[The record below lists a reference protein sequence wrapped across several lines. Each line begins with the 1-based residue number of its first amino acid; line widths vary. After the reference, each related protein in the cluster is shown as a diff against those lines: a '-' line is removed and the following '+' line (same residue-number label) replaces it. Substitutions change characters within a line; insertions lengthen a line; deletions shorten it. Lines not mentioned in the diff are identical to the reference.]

1 MQLCTA
7 MNLLWQ
13 ALGIDPS
20 LHEFSA
26 QSFLRMRFSF
36 AYSQLR
42 RLLTLCLQLFLPG
55 DELGYEN
62 PSGQQVLAVVM
73 PLLQAEAPM

>member
-13 ALGIDPS
+13 TLGIDPTS
-20 LHEFSA
+20 LS
-26 QSFLRMRFSF
+26 
-36 AYSQLR
+36 SQLNPFSGEEILICLQPC
-42 RLLTLCLQLFLPG
+42 RLLTQHLQLFLPG

-62 PSGQQVLAVVM
+62 PSGQQVLAVAM
-73 PLLQAEAPM
+73 PLLRAEAPM

>member
-1 MQLCTA
+1 MQLCTT

-42 RLLTLCLQLFLPG
+42 LQLFLPG